1 MKKLLLICAIAAICI
16 GPGPAA
22 KASPTLQA
30 GSQTE
35 NVTDKDDDDS
45 DFFLV
50 EWFYWLFGDLFGW
63 DDDDD
68 RSYNTTVSSLG
79 SDIGDDDIVYDNID
93 DDVVYDNIDDDI
105 IYDNIGGD
113 GSNDPGGSDGPG
125 YDPADDGWDIDADNG
140 GLDTGSGS
148 GSDTGNGDWSSGS
161 GDGGNGS
168 WGWDGTDGSPAQTIP
183 APGAI
188 ILGGIGTA
196 LVSWLRRRKT
206 L

>member
-16 GPGPAA
+16 GLSSTA
-22 KASPTLQA
+22 KAGPTLQA
-30 GSQTE
+30 ASQTE
-35 NVTDKDDDDS
+35 NVTDKDNDS

-63 DDDDD
+63 DRNADD

-79 SDIGDDDIVYDNID
+79 SDTGNDDITYDNI

-113 GSNDPGGSDGPG
+113 GSNNPGGSDGPG

-140 GLDTGSGS
+140 GLDTGPGS
-148 GSDTGNGDWSSGS
+148 GFDTGNGDWGS
-161 GDGGNGS
+161 NSGGNGS
-168 WGWDGTDGSPAQTIP
+168 WGWDGTDGPLPQTIP